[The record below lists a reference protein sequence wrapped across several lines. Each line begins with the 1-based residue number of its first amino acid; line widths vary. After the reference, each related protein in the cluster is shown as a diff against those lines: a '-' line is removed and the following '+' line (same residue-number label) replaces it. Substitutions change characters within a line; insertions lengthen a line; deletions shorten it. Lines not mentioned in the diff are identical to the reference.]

1 MHKIVVGKININSVR
16 NKFGPLVAVVVL
28 NIEILPITE
37 TKKTPH
43 FP

>member
-16 NKFGPLVAVVVL
+16 NKFGPLVTVVVL

>member
-16 NKFGPLVAVVVL
+16 NKFGPRMAVVAE

-37 TKKTPH
+37 TKKTPY